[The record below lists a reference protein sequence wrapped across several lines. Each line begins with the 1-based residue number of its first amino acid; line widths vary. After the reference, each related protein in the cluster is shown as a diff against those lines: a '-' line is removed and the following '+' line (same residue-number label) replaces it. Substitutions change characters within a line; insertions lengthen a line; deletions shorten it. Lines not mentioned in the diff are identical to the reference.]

1 MKIYRKKI
9 SPLAFALPST
19 KMLLLAAGVFLL
31 YLIPLLIEHIP
42 LNPFSESELNKAKA
56 VVLTIGISM
65 VLLSFIVRAL
75 TPKTFQIVCMVRQGL
90 FNPARGNPLK
100 MQEGEILPKLRC
112 RRNAYGYTL
121 SISAQQSV
129 SAETIKAAGAIISS
143 ALNRRFSRYA
153 VVNVKD
159 DVTCNQIEFQI
170 EDVALDRRLKFKS
183 IMEMRPENSTK
194 ILIQQGTQIDL
205 TTSGSILVAGKT
217 RSGKTT
223 GIVSLLLQVLQSGM
237 DCYGS
242 EVVIID
248 PKKAE
253 LSRLPYCGI
262 PNCGR
267 TASKRRMA
275 HTRSHHF
282 PISNVYSKFRNR
294 SAMAAGIHK
303 DKEPA
308 EDCKSRTL
316 PDGLPR

>member
-1 MKIYRKKI
+1 M
-9 SPLAFALPST
+9 
-19 KMLLLAAGVFLL
+19 
-31 YLIPLLIEHIP
+31 
-42 LNPFSESELNKAKA
+42 
-56 VVLTIGISM
+56 
-65 VLLSFIVRAL
+65 
-75 TPKTFQIVCMVRQGL
+75 
-90 FNPARGNPLK
+90 
-100 MQEGEILPKLRC
+100 
-112 RRNAYGYTL
+112 
-121 SISAQQSV
+121 
-129 SAETIKAAGAIISS
+129 
-143 ALNRRFSRYA
+143 
-153 VVNVKD
+153 NVKD

-170 EDVALDRRLKFKS
+170 EDVPLDRRLKFKS